1 MTKGY
6 VLINVR
12 PGLEME
18 TYETLMKIEGVVEV
32 SPLLGDIDFILMLER
47 DTPDEIANIV
57 VRKVRIVVG
66 VMSTK
71 TMIEDDFVK
80 HFEVLL

>member
-32 SPLLGDIDFILMLER
+32 SPLLGDIDFILMLEK
-47 DTPDEIANIV
+47 DTPEEIANFV
-57 VRKVRIVVG
+57 VKKIRKVVG
-66 VMSTK
+66 VISTK

>member
-18 TYETLMKIEGVVEV
+18 TYETLVKIEGVVEV
-32 SPLLGDIDFILMLER
+32 SPLLGDIDFILTLEKE
-47 DTPDEIANIV
+47 TPDEIANFV
-57 VRKVRIVVG
+57 VKKLRTVVG
-66 VMSTK
+66 VISTK